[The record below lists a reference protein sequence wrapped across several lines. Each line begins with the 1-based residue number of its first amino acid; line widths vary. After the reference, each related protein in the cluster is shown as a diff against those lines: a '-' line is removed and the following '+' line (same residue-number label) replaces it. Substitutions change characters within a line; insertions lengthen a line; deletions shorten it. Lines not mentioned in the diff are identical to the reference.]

1 MATFGPN
8 LNDSDGSAKTLE
20 GEAGF
25 ERERFLERLVAQGDA
40 RSFYR
45 SAPNLPSRS
54 LEQEPGPLELNYV
67 LGDEIR
73 LFMLGGDVSRME
85 VDHARGAFFQPDP
98 APTMPPPPVV
108 DTTSSS
114 FKSARRQAP

>member
-8 LNDSDGSAKTLE
+8 LNDSNESPKALQ
-20 GEAGF
+20 GEAGS

-45 SAPNLPSRS
+45 SAPNPPSRS
-54 LEQEPGPLELNYV
+54 PEQEPGPLELNYV

-73 LFMLGGDVSRME
+73 LFMLDGDVSRME
-85 VDHARGAFFQPDP
+85 VDNAQGAFFQPDP
-98 APTMPPPPVV
+98 ATTIPPPPVM

-114 FKSARRQAP
+114 FKSARRQGP